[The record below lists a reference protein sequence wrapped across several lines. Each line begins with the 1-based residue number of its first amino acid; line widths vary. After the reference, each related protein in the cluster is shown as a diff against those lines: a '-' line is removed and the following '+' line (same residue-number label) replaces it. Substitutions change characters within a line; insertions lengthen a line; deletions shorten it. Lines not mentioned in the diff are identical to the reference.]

1 PGAATPRRPGRPGPN
16 GDTLVASGR
25 PRPAPPGRRA
35 PKRPRRRLR
44 TVVTVGATVAASVLA
59 IGTGVALDRLV
70 LPAQS
75 QERASASDALPA
87 DRPAP
92 SPSGPADAPAP
103 DASAAAPP
111 ATEEPP
117 PLKTMSAPPTP
128 TPEPS
133 TSRPRRSEAP
143 TRAPSPGGP
152 GGSPESPQPLRTTAP
167 SSAERAVIA
176 LTNAE
181 RADAGCAPLRTDER
195 LMTAAERHSA
205 DMAANGYFSHT
216 SQNGDTPW
224 DRMEAAGYPSPGA
237 ENIAKGYGS
246 AEAVVRGWMNSPG
259 HRRNILNCDLR
270 AIGVGMVDGRG
281 GRLWTQN
288 FGWK

>member
-1 PGAATPRRPGRPGPN
+1 MAG
-16 GDTLVASGR
+16 GR
-25 PRPAPPGRRA
+25 PRPAPPARRPA
-35 PKRPRRRLR
+35 PAKRPRRRLR

-75 QERASASDALPA
+75 PERAAASDALPE
-87 DRPAP
+87 DRTAPVPSGPGGAAP
-92 SPSGPADAPAP
+92 SPD
-103 DASAAAPP
+103 AAANAAVPT
-111 ATEEPP
+111 AEEEEPP
-117 PLKTMSAPPTP
+117 PLKTMTVPPTP

-133 TSRPRRSEAP
+133 TSRPPRPAED
-143 TRAPSPGGP
+143 APSGGSSGGP
-152 GGSPESPQPLRTTAP
+152 GGSSGGSPSESRRSRTDGAT
-167 SSAERAVIA
+167 SVESTVIA

-181 RADAGCAPLRTDER
+181 RADAGCSPLRADER
-195 LMTAAERHSA
+195 LMAAAERHSA

-224 DRMEAAGYPSPGA
+224 DRMEAAGYTSPGA
-237 ENIAKGYGS
+237 ENIAKGYS
-246 AEAVVRGWMNSPG
+246 TAEAVVRGWMDSPG

-270 AIGVGMVDGRG
+270 AIGAGMADGPDG
-281 GRLWTQN
+281 KLWTQT